1 MRAYVDTSVLGA
13 LFLPEADS
21 AQAAELVQRMKEPL
35 AFTPLH
41 RLELRNAIRL
51 AVLRR
56 RITAL
61 QASAALHKQESHE
74 RAGLFA
80 PATPMWNDVYA
91 QTERL
96 SAENSAQLGCR
107 SLDILHVAA
116 ALTFGVREFI
126 TFDQDQA
133 HLARAA
139 GLKVL
144 PAD

>member
-13 LFLPEADS
+13 LFLPEAES
-21 AQAAELVQRMKEPL
+21 ARAAALVQRMQEPL

-61 QASAALHKQESHE
+61 QATATLHQQESHE
-74 RAGLFA
+74 RAGFFMS
-80 PATPMWNDVYA
+80 ATPMWNDVYA
-91 QTERL
+91 QAELL
-96 SAENSAQLGCR
+96 SADNSAELGCR
-107 SLDILHVAA
+107 ALDILHVAA
-116 ALTFGVREFI
+116 ALTFGVREFY

-133 HLARAA
+133 RLARAA

-144 PAD
+144 PAA